1 MYIFLEKLPLTNDIK
16 EFKMRQSINENYVN
30 YRIDFASLPT
40 EEKKRLIR
48 LYKLNIDLMN
58 FKEDVFLSLPV
69 TKINNTDIEEKQC
82 I

>member
-40 EEKKRLIR
+40 EEKK
-48 LYKLNIDLMN
+48 KVD
-58 FKEDVFLSLPV
+58 
-69 TKINNTDIEEKQC
+69 
-82 I
+82 

>member
-48 LYKLNIDLMN
+48 LYKLNIDLMK

>member
-16 EFKMRQSINENYVN
+16 EFKMYQSINENYVN
-30 YRIDFASLPT
+30 YRIDFDSLPT
-40 EEKKRLIR
+40 EEKKSLIR

>member
-1 MYIFLEKLPLTNDIK
+1 MYIFLEKPPLTNDIK

-40 EEKKRLIR
+40 EEKIRLIR
-48 LYKLNIDLMN
+48 LYKLNIDLMK

>member
-16 EFKMRQSINENYVN
+16 EFKMYQSINENYVN
-30 YRIDFASLPT
+30 YRIDFDSLPT
-40 EEKKRLIR
+40 EEKKSLIR
-48 LYKLNIDLMN
+48 LYKLNIDLMK